1 MVAFSLQDLFLDA
14 ILPFF
19 VKVGKVR
26 RAKVPPLEVLGMPLL
41 AALPYLLDLLC
52 GMLSNARII
61 TVWADDDVL
70 PLIAAAL
77 IASIF

>member
-1 MVAFSLQDLFLDA
+1 MVTFSVQDLVSDA

-19 VKVGKVR
+19 VKVGKVC

-41 AALPYLLDLLC
+41 AALPHLLNLLY

-61 TVWADDDVL
+61 TVWADDNVL
-70 PLIAAAL
+70 PLIAAVL
-77 IASIF
+77 IASKF